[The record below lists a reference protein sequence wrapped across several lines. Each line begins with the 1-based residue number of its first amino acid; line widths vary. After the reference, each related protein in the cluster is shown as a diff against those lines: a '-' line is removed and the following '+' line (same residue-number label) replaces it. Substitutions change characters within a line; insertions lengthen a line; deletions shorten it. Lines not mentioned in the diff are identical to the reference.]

1 MSSEAKYEYRDTQ
14 EEKDEKD
21 KKYNDAL
28 TKALTAF
35 YKKLDIKHAGFY
47 DHTVFDP
54 YVKKIV
60 EKRGAGTGAMDNIQL
75 LYDRLNAKYA
85 QDYPSTIAKA
95 LKSIANFACTY
106 ANECDVAPRTL
117 SSGDNQYDSWAQPL
131 KGAVMIIGE
140 ERVATPITHELWN
153 QLLGL
158 IYLEFR
164 STLQKPGDVLY
175 MYGKQTVNRQG
186 SFQSSS
192 STSDVGKDGWF
203 NYILPQGGVVNNT
216 LVDNATYPYGRE
228 DIESTFQI
236 PLQRQT
242 KDSENFNT
250 TKYPVRQSNVKPL
263 KSWFDDR
270 QGKVEF
276 FGMDSP
282 EKLKSRFVEWWTSGR
297 SAIQKNLHEI
307 FQNVSNINGLRQHL
321 ENCFVGPTLSQTR
334 VTTGAGFTTHPFLLV
349 LYSNWDQQQ
358 ARAIK
363 SAFPI
368 SAPLG
373 EAITRAMVRGNVT
386 KWLTNIG
393 QLLRNC
399 TGGFSADDTCGN
411 PLKPDTG
418 ACPCFKKNGD
428 AWDLDPRLKF
438 TDAEKAAV
446 GWWDYVTS
454 FVWDKPVEGIDKK
467 ALCHPG
473 IWMFIDLPS
482 MPHSLIIIIRH
493 GAIFSIGVG
502 VDDSNPHPGSGR
514 FGPGMPGSLGKLLIH
529 SPDDSIL
536 GNSKINT
543 DKQFKGIL
551 NSEFTK
557 KQRIRAMGY
566 YNATIQKNLQQTLDN
581 ATTSGSIAGTKAVT
595 LTMSPSFGT
604 YRTLSNRNFILW
616 FFTGG
621 VNCTSFAEWLSG
633 GRGTTCGLSNP
644 TQMTQTYATSVNPP
658 PAEAFDD
665 ESHDY
670 MEEEHDLGGG
680 RPKKRKYK
688 HKKRRKQKT
697 KRRRKR
703 KTKRKR
709 RGKKRKT
716 RIKRKARIKKKT
728 RRRR

>member
-1 MSSEAKYEYRDTQ
+1 M
-14 EEKDEKD
+14 
-21 KKYNDAL
+21 
-28 TKALTAF
+28 
-35 YKKLDIKHAGFY
+35 
-47 DHTVFDP
+47 
-54 YVKKIV
+54 
-60 EKRGAGTGAMDNIQL
+60 
-75 LYDRLNAKYA
+75 
-85 QDYPSTIAKA
+85 
-95 LKSIANFACTY
+95 
-106 ANECDVAPRTL
+106 
-117 SSGDNQYDSWAQPL
+117 
-131 KGAVMIIGE
+131 MIIK
-140 ERVATPITHELWN
+140 RVATPITHELWN

-175 MYGKQTVNRQG
+175 VYGKESVNRQG
-186 SFQSSS
+186 SFRSSS

-203 NYILPQGGVVNNT
+203 NYILPQGGVVNNI
-216 LVDNATYPYGRE
+216 LVDNAIYPYGRE
-228 DIESTFQI
+228 DIVSTFQQI
-236 PLQRQT
+236 PLQMQ
-242 KDSENFNT
+242 KPKIPIDT
-250 TKYPVRQSNVKPL
+250 TKYPVQINKVQPL
-263 KSWFDDR
+263 KSWFDGR

-276 FGMDSP
+276 FGMDSE

-297 SAIQKNLHEI
+297 SAIYKTLHEI
-307 FQNVSNINGLRQHL
+307 FQNVTNEILIGLRQHL
-321 ENCFVGPTLSQTR
+321 VNCFVGPLSQTR
-334 VTTGAGFTTHPFLLV
+334 VTRGAGFTTHPFLLV
-349 LYSNWDQQQ
+349 LYNNSDRQQ

-373 EAITRAMVRGNVT
+373 EAITRANVRGNVT

-393 QLLRNC
+393 QLLPNC
-399 TGGFSADDTCGN
+399 PGGFSADDTCGN

-418 ACPCFKKNGD
+418 ACPCFKKNGTT
-428 AWDLDPRLKF
+428 WDLDPRLKF
-438 TDAEKAAV
+438 TDAERAAV
-446 GWWDYVTS
+446 GWLDYVTS
-454 FVWDKPVEGIDKK
+454 FVWDKPLKCIDKK

-502 VDDSNPHPGSGR
+502 VDDSNPHPGSGGV
-514 FGPGMPGSLGKLLIH
+514 GPGMPGSLGKLLIH

-536 GNSKINT
+536 GNPKINT
-543 DKQFKGIL
+543 DKQFQGIL

-566 YNATIQKNLQQTLDN
+566 YNATIQNNLQQTLTD
-581 ATTSGSIAGTKAVT
+581 AITGGGSIAGTKAVT
-595 LTMSPSFGT
+595 LTMPSSFGI

-633 GRGTTCGLSNP
+633 GRGTTCGMSNP
-644 TQMTQTYATSVNPP
+644 TQMTQVGFTAEHDAPP
-658 PAEAFDD
+658 VDADA
-665 ESHDY
+665 
-670 MEEEHDLGGG
+670 MEQEDDLGGG
-680 RPKKRKYK
+680 SPKRRKYK

-716 RIKRKARIKKKT
+716 ESNV
-728 RRRR
+728 RRV

>member
-1 MSSEAKYEYRDTQ
+1 MSSEAKYDINSSQ
-14 EEKDEKD
+14 AEKDDLD
-21 KKYNDAL
+21 KKYNVAL

-35 YKKLDIKHAGFY
+35 YKKLKITQPGFY
-47 DHTVFDP
+47 DHMRFDP

-60 EKRGAGTGAMDNIQL
+60 EKRGAGTGVMDNIQQ
-75 LYDRLNAKYA
+75 LYYRLNAKYA
-85 QDYPSTIAKA
+85 QDYSCTIVKA
-95 LKSIANFACTY
+95 LKSISDFACTH
-106 ANECDVAPRTL
+106 ANDCSLPALESVVPL
-117 SSGDNQYDSWAQPL
+117 SSSSSWAQPPS
-131 KGAVMIIGE
+131 GAMMIIK
-140 ERVATPITHELWN
+140 RVATPITHELWN

-175 MYGKQTVNRQG
+175 VYGKESVNRQG
-186 SFQSSS
+186 SFRSSS

-203 NYILPQGGVVNNT
+203 NYILPQGGVVNNI
-216 LVDNATYPYGRE
+216 LVDNAIYPYGRE
-228 DIESTFQI
+228 DIVSTFQQI
-236 PLQRQT
+236 PLQMQ
-242 KDSENFNT
+242 KPKIPIDT
-250 TKYPVRQSNVKPL
+250 TKYPVQINKVQPL
-263 KSWFDDR
+263 KSWFDGR

-276 FGMDSP
+276 FGMDSE

-297 SAIQKNLHEI
+297 SAIYKTLHEI
-307 FQNVSNINGLRQHL
+307 FQNVTNEILIGLRQHL
-321 ENCFVGPTLSQTR
+321 VNCFVGPLSQTR
-334 VTTGAGFTTHPFLLV
+334 VTRGAGFTTHPFLLV
-349 LYSNWDQQQ
+349 LYNNSDRQQ

-373 EAITRAMVRGNVT
+373 EAITRANVRGNVT

-393 QLLRNC
+393 QLLPNC
-399 TGGFSADDTCGN
+399 PGGFSADDTCGN

-418 ACPCFKKNGD
+418 ACPCFKKNGTT
-428 AWDLDPRLKF
+428 WDLDPRLKF
-438 TDAEKAAV
+438 TDAERAAV
-446 GWWDYVTS
+446 GWLDYVTS
-454 FVWDKPVEGIDKK
+454 FVWDKPLKCIDKK

-502 VDDSNPHPGSGR
+502 VDDSNPHPGSGGV
-514 FGPGMPGSLGKLLIH
+514 GPGMPGSLGKLLIH

-536 GNSKINT
+536 GNPKINT
-543 DKQFKGIL
+543 DKQFQGIL

-566 YNATIQKNLQQTLDN
+566 YNATIQNNLQQTLTD
-581 ATTSGSIAGTKAVT
+581 AITGGGSIAGTKAVT
-595 LTMSPSFGT
+595 LTMPSSFGI

-633 GRGTTCGLSNP
+633 GRGTTCGMSNP
-644 TQMTQTYATSVNPP
+644 TQMTQVGFTAEHDAPP
-658 PAEAFDD
+658 VDADA
-665 ESHDY
+665 
-670 MEEEHDLGGG
+670 MEQEDDLGGG
-680 RPKKRKYK
+680 SPKRRKYK